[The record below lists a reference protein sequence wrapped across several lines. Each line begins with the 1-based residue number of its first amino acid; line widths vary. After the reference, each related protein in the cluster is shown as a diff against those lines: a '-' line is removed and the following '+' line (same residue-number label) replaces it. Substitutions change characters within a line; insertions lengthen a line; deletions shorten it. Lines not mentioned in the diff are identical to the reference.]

1 MKLFAKGQGNGI
13 KILSLAIGLTVGL
26 VLLAKVQLE
35 RRYDSC
41 IRDKERVY
49 ELQEVFQRAG
59 QERQQYGATP
69 GGIAPVLAENIPEVE
84 TATRY
89 TGQFENEKLTLG
101 DQKSGAN
108 IARHSFEM
116 AAFADSCFFD
126 IFSTEILIGD
136 AKKVLSSAG
145 QCMISRRLSEKI
157 GGEVVGRTFCF
168 DSAPEK
174 PMTIA
179 GVFEDFSENSH
190 FSAFDILMS
199 MPSVST
205 YSWDG
210 TKNLIG
216 NDRYHSYVRLRPDA
230 DLTKVRSEI
239 KQVLK
244 RLLPWDDLKYAG
256 YADAGF
262 ELECVAGQR
271 MKNTTVRTTCI
282 ILSIV
287 ALVMLFTAVMN
298 YILVVIS
305 SLVGRARQVA
315 VRKVYGAPR
324 GSFYRSTL
332 AEAAAHLLL
341 ALAFAMLLIYVG
353 QDVVRSL
360 LGVSVGTLFSAQTA
374 IVVGVVCVVVLL
386 CCGLLPGIIYSRIPL
401 VYAYR
406 VFSESKRT
414 WKLSLLSFQFIL
426 SAMLLC
432 VLTTIYRQYDYMLS
446 KDMGYDYDR
455 VAYVSVRALNGDSI
469 YSLAREIENLPC
481 VERTAAAN
489 TLFCEWQSGDNVLL
503 PGNPRELFNCANMF
517 FAEGGLVETMGLKIV
532 QGRDFKRLEH
542 KGWTQEMLVD
552 EHFAKKAK
560 ELMGIDNVVGHQFV
574 NSSVGPEYPLTV
586 VGVVKDFTMGSLL
599 SREERPMMVA
609 NGNVWTHYIII
620 RLQSV
625 TPENLLAVQQLCD
638 RLYPQAELNVRLYKN
653 ELADQYAETHNTRDL
668 IMIGCVATLLI
679 TLIGL
684 IGYIRDE
691 VQRRTRELA
700 IRKVFGASTR
710 ELQAMFLRSIALI
723 ALPTIIVG
731 SILGYALSLLLMEQ
745 FPDRTGLP
753 WWTFVAAALAVL
765 AVIMAVVIIQTY
777 RVALKNPVESI
788 KTE

>member
-1 MKLFAKGQGNGI
+1 M
-13 KILSLAIGLTVGL
+13 LSLAIGLTVGL

-41 IRDKERVY
+41 IKDKERVY

-89 TGQFENEKLTLG
+89 TGQFENEKLTLSDG
-101 DQKSGAN
+101 N
-108 IARHSFEM
+108 RHSFEE
-116 AAFADSCFFD
+116 AVFADSCFFN
-126 IFSTEILIGD
+126 IFGTEILIGD
-136 AKKVLSSAG
+136 AKKILSSAG

-174 PMTIA
+174 PMAIA

-190 FSAFDILMS
+190 FSEFDILMS
-199 MPSVST
+199 MPSVGI

-210 TKNLIG
+210 TENLIG

-230 DLTKVRSEI
+230 DLTKVRGEI

-244 RLLPWDDLKYAG
+244 RLLPWDELKESG
-256 YADAGF
+256 YEDAGC
-262 ELECVAGQR
+262 ELESVAGQR
-271 MKNTTVRTTCI
+271 MKDTTVRTTCI
-282 ILSIV
+282 ILTIV

-315 VRKVYGAPR
+315 VRKVFGAPR

-332 AEAAAHLLL
+332 AEAAAHLIV
-341 ALAFAMLLIYVG
+341 ALAFAVLLIYVG

-360 LGVSVGTLFSAQTA
+360 LGVSVSTLFSAQTA
-374 IVVGVVCVVVLL
+374 FVVGVVCLVVLL

-406 VFSESKRT
+406 AFSESKRT
-414 WKLSLLSFQFIL
+414 WKLSLLSFQFVL
-426 SAMLLC
+426 SVMLLC

-446 KDMGYDYDR
+446 KDMGYDYAN
-455 VAYVSVRALNGDSI
+455 VAYVNVRALHGDSI

-481 VERTAAAN
+481 VEKTAAAYS
-489 TLFCEWQSGDNVLL
+489 LFCEWQSGDNVLL
-503 PGNPRELFNCANMF
+503 PDDPRELFNCVNMF
-517 FAEGGLVETMGLKIV
+517 FAEGGLVETMNLKIV
-532 QGRDFKRLEH
+532 RGRDFKRLEH
-542 KGWTQEMLVD
+542 QGWTQEMLVD
-552 EHFAKKAK
+552 EHFAKKMK
-560 ELMGIDNVVGHQFV
+560 EIAGIDDVIGRQFV
-574 NSSVGPEYPLTV
+574 NSSVGPKYPMTV
-586 VGVVKDFTMGSLL
+586 VGIVKDFTMGSLL
-599 SREERPMMVA
+599 SREERPMMIA
-609 NGNVWTHYIII
+609 NGNVWTHYIMI
-620 RLQSV
+620 RLQSI
-625 TPENLLAVQQLCD
+625 TPENILAVQQLCD
-638 RLYPQAELNVRLYKN
+638 RLYPDTELNVNLYKN
-653 ELADQYAETHNTRDL
+653 ELADQYQETHNARDL
-668 IMIGCVATLLI
+668 IMIGCLATLLI

-700 IRKVFGASTR
+700 IRKVFGASVT

-731 SILGYALSLLLMEQ
+731 SILGYALSQLLMEQ
-745 FPDRTGLP
+745 FPDRIALGWLP
-753 WWTFVAAALAVL
+753 FVLCAIAVL
-765 AVIMAVVIIQTY
+765 AVIMAVVTLQTY